1 MNYLDKRV
9 SVFLFFCKCFVNL
22 EGCLSKEKYLLI
34 TNIECFILI
43 LKLLEGISILIEILW
58 KYYNFKKKKN
68 KQIMN
73 LYLSSIIVR
82 I

>member
-1 MNYLDKRV
+1 MFLYFFFFFANV
-9 SVFLFFCKCFVNL
+9 SLI
-22 EGCLSKEKYLLI
+22 SKEKYLLI
-34 TNIECFILI
+34 TNIECFILT